1 MSKNKLNDQFY
12 LFLGVTGHIV
22 IDNYG
27 DRMAEYSL
35 YDMNPNTLEFEQVIT
50 SAKSINNTDLILEYN
65 EEIRPIYW
73 HSQKSGNFSDSPE
86 CGYNKAKC
94 PVKEPLPFW
103 AWLLTAMG
111 LIMIIMAVLGII
123 LFRKSQFEAQL
134 NAMNW
139 LIKWEDVSASMS
151 EKNEKSNLNN
161 KKNVWHILMF
171 CFIR

>member
-1 MSKNKLNDQFY
+1 M
-12 LFLGVTGHIV
+12 TGQIV

-27 DRMAEYSL
+27 ERMAEYSL
-35 YDMNPNTLEFEQVIT
+35 FDMNPNTLEFEQVIT
-50 SAKSINNTDLILEYN
+50 STISANNTDVILEYN
-65 EEIRPIYW
+65 EATRPIYW
-73 HSQKSGNFSDSPE
+73 LAQKSGNFSDSPE

-103 AWLLTAMG
+103 VWLLIAMG
-111 LIMIIMAVLGII
+111 AVMVIMATIGII

-151 EKNEKSNLNN
+151 EKNEKPNSNSKKSVNN
-161 KKNVWHILMF
+161 L
-171 CFIR
+171 CFIFTYS